1 MSKLRQ
7 KLEGGQFVVTGEIGP
22 PKGVDLDE
30 CLHDAEA
37 LRDHV
42 TAINVTDLQ
51 SAVLRIGSMA
61 VSTRLIEQGLE
72 PIYQLTCRDRNRLAL
87 QSDLLSA
94 WALGIENVLCLTG
107 DHPILGDHTEAKPV
121 YDLDSVQLLKAA
133 SSLNQ
138 GYDMAGHELDSV
150 PGFFLGA
157 VVTPG
162 AEPVEP
168 QVIKMKKKIEAG
180 ARFFQTQSV
189 YEPDKFES
197 FMGKVQSFNVPI
209 IAGIVVLK
217 SAAMAKFMNSNVA
230 GINVPE
236 DIIREM
242 DETKKE
248 DRKKKAVE
256 ITARI
261 IRQVKPF
268 CQGVHIMPL
277 GWDELVPE
285 IIREAEL
292 SLEARTPQEKS
303 S

>member
-1 MSKLRQ
+1 MSKL
-7 KLEGGQFVVTGEIGP
+7 KKALESGQFVVTGEIGP
-22 PKGVDLDE
+22 PKGVALDR
-30 CLHDAEA
+30 CLHDAEM
-37 LRDHV
+37 LREHV

-51 SAVLRIGSMA
+51 SAVMRIGSLA
-61 VSTRLIEQGLE
+61 VSAKLVERGLE
-72 PIYQLTCRDRNRLAL
+72 PVYQLTCRDRNRLAL

-133 SSLNQ
+133 STLNQ
-138 GYDMAGHELDSV
+138 GHDMAGHELESE

-162 AEPVEP
+162 AEPLEP
-168 QVIKMKKKIEAG
+168 QIIKMKKKIEAG
-180 ARFFQTQSV
+180 ARFFQTQAI
-189 YEPDKFES
+189 YEPEKFEQ
-197 FMGKVQSFNVPI
+197 FMSQVQGFKLPI
-209 IAGIVVLK
+209 IAGMVVLK
-217 SAAMAKFMNSNVA
+217 GAAMAKFMNANVA

-236 DIIREM
+236 SIIKEM
-242 DETKKE
+242 EEAKKE

-261 IRQVKPF
+261 IRQVKPL

-285 IIREAEL
+285 IINEAEL
-292 SLEARTPQEKS
+292 DWEVETQRKEV
-303 S
+303 

>member
-1 MSKLRQ
+1 MSKLKQ
-7 KLEGGQFVVTGEIGP
+7 VLESGQFVVTGEIGP
-22 PKGVDLDE
+22 PKGVALDK
-30 CLHDAEA
+30 CLHDAEM
-37 LRDHV
+37 LRNHV

-51 SAVLRIGSMA
+51 SAVLRIGSLA
-61 VSTRLIEQGLE
+61 VSARLVERGLE
-72 PIYQLTCRDRNRLAL
+72 PVYQLTCRDRNRLAL

-133 SSLNQ
+133 STLNQ
-138 GYDMAGHELDSV
+138 GHDMAGHELESA
-150 PGFFLGA
+150 PSFFLGA
-157 VVTPG
+157 VVTPV
-162 AEPVEP
+162 AEPLEP

-180 ARFFQTQSV
+180 AQFFQTQAV
-189 YEPDKFES
+189 YEPEKFER
-197 FMGKVQSFNVPI
+197 FMNRIQGFKVPV
-209 IAGIVVLK
+209 IAGIVILK
-217 SAAMAKFMNSNVA
+217 GAAMAKFMNANVA

-236 DIIREM
+236 SIIKEM
-242 DETKKE
+242 EETKKE

-261 IRQVKPF
+261 IRQIKPL

-285 IIREAEL
+285 IISQAEL
-292 SLEARTPQEKS
+292 GWGVRALREEG
-303 S
+303 